1 MKSSACDC
9 VVIPWDDLQ
18 LMKITKDESNP
29 IKRII
34 EMFADF
40 QINQRLLKEAENK
53 LEACE
58 KAMADIQFVPS
69 RQTLHFTMF

>member
-1 MKSSACDC
+1 
-9 VVIPWDDLQ
+9 
-18 LMKITKDESNP
+18 MKITKDESNP

-58 KAMADIQFVPS
+58 KAMTDIQFVPS
-69 RQTLHFTMF
+69 RQTLYFTMF